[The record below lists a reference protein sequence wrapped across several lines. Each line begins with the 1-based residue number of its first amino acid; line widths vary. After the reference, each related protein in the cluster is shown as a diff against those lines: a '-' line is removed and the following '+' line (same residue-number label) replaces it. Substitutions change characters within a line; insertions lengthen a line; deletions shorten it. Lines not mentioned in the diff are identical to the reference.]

1 MNYNIK
7 EEIFHL
13 KFKKREIII
22 NFSKLKLISIQ
33 KNIMTDLLNTYEK
46 SFRKNKD
53 IIKTNFNKIDLSL
66 SSSTEDSENQ
76 RTKINK
82 AYLLDEIDKLIE
94 EQQKILKQME
104 IEICSLINR
113 DDYEEFSSKLSS
125 FKKDLAIDKKKYNE
139 LYLKED
145 TKSNSYDNIL
155 LNENNNDNIFNKER
169 YMLETNEKLQQVQ
182 RSLSNT
188 ESIGTNIIVNMDNQ
202 TKNMKNIS
210 GKLNNM
216 KSDLNDS
223 SNILQK
229 MKNRAKKNKY
239 IIIIF
244 SIFLLLILFSFI
256 GVKIYNK
263 FK

>member
-1 MNYNIK
+1 
-7 EEIFHL
+7 
-13 KFKKREIII
+13 
-22 NFSKLKLISIQ
+22 
-33 KNIMTDLLNTYEK
+33 MTDLLNTYEK

-66 SSSTEDSENQ
+66 SSSTEDSESQ

-94 EQQKILKQME
+94 QQQKILKQME

-155 LNENNNDNIFNKER
+155 LNENNNDNIFNKEK

-210 GKLNNM
+210 GKLKHM
-216 KSDLNDS
+216 KNDLKDS

-244 SIFLLLILFSFI
+244 AIFLLLILISFI
-256 GVKIYNK
+256 GIKIYNK